1 MSLYR
6 EARSRTGRTVAV
18 LAAVFVVGG
27 IVGAALVY
35 ALRPEPTLADRVTQ
49 LQEDVRPALD
59 GLELVPIHYE
69 SSNAT
74 TRRAAADQ
82 LAAAQADVNDVASDL
97 QALDPAAAARVDRAL
112 EELAALIDD
121 GAPPA
126 QVEQAVAA
134 AEREL
139 REAARLD

>member
-18 LAAVFVVGG
+18 LAAVFVIGG

-59 GLELVPIHYE
+59 ALELVPIHYE
-69 SSNAT
+69 STNPT

-82 LAAAQADVNDVASDL
+82 LAAARADVDDVAADL
-97 QALDPAAAARVDRAL
+97 QAFDPAAAARADDAL
-112 EELAALIDD
+112 DELAALVDD

-126 QVEQAVAA
+126 RVEQAVAA